1 MKKGFFSKTILLFLA
16 LVMVA
21 LMVPMGAIGVFAET
35 ADVDV
40 TAETVVIDSVA
51 DWEAVAAVTGDTFEG
66 QTVSLGADINFGS
79 ESAPVLFDTF
89 SGTFLGNGHTVSGTA
104 MIDQNIIASVVTG
117 GIIDGSDGTENSDKM
132 MTISGF
138 TYNSTGKTTIAMVVG
153 TLNAASAVKNV
164 KVDSCKITSDKSLA
178 SFVVSTAVGTDFE
191 GNKALVSNCM
201 VTNCIAK
208 FTHQSGLVVGGVT
221 KYVTIENCSVSTSSI
236 TSSAAA
242 VGAILGKMNGGTY
255 ADISGCIIA
264 SDVTITSTS
273 ISDGYGE
280 GCGMVVGLAGY
291 DMDSFKETETK
302 NVYTVVMS
310 SNGVGSKG
318 YLSISGCT
326 VNGTITAGNN
336 LSKKD
341 SDGKDI
347 YTNTSVGGV
356 VGAIGL
362 KEGTEIF
369 GNTVNVTITAP
380 SGKAYVGGIVGSS
393 ASKLNIYE
401 NTVNATI
408 TSSNNATGGV
418 IGYYAGQGANSIIV
432 SRCNISG
439 IVYETANGGGS
450 PRIGG
455 IIGRVVKNTVSA
467 STGANKVEKCDIA
480 LDVYSSCQY
489 SKIAGIIGSWGNEAM
504 SATLGISDCNISSV
518 LAVSNSNKPKPA
530 GIAAEIKSA
539 GLTVDGV
546 IVAAT
551 MATTTYNSTNKT
563 FGTVNENNTVI
574 ALGNLAFS
582 NVSSGIS
589 TPQTT
594 NCYTTVKAA
603 KQTGFVVVENADV
616 LANLIK
622 RDSKNFIESVNDY
635 VRCGLVQVSN
645 EVDGKYM
652 VRFIGTSIFN
662 DIESAHMKITATLG
676 AETKVFE
683 ADCEAY
689 DVLTAHGTAAQIKR
703 VASESFGAEKFVAI
717 TVSDI
722 PAASANDIVFDIEL
736 TVIAGG
742 VTYTVTAN
750 DMLLPPVAA

>member
-1 MKKGFFSKTILLFLA
+1 MKKGIFSKTISLFLA

-21 LMVPMGAIGVFAET
+21 LMVPMGAIGVFAQT

-51 DWEAVAAVTGDTFEG
+51 DWNAVAAVTGDTFEG

-104 MIDQNIIASVVTG
+104 MTDQNIIATVVTG
-117 GIIDGSDGTENSDKM
+117 GTIDGKGTSNKS

-138 TYNSTGKTTIAMVVG
+138 TYNSTGKSTVAIVVG
-153 TLNAASAVKNV
+153 TLNSASTVKNV
-164 KVDSCKITSDKSLA
+164 NVDNCKITSDKSLA
-178 SFVVSTAVGTDFE
+178 GFVVSTASGTDFE
-191 GNKALVSNCM
+191 DNAALVSNCS
-201 VTNCIAK
+201 VTNCTASY
-208 FTHQSGLVVGGVT
+208 THQSGLVVGGVLG
-221 KYVTIENCSVSTSSI
+221 YVTIKDCFVSASTL
-236 TSSAAA
+236 SASKAA

-255 ADISGCIIA
+255 ANISGCTIA
-264 SDVTITSTS
+264 SDVTINSTS
-273 ISDGYGE
+273 IEDGYAE

-291 DMDSFKETETK
+291 DIDAYKQDSNTGYYS
-302 NVYTVVMS
+302 VIMS
-310 SNGVGSKG
+310 TNGVGTKG
-318 YLSISGCT
+318 ALSISGCT
-326 VNGTITAGNN
+326 VNGTINAGNA
-336 LSKKD
+336 LSKK
-341 SDGKDI
+341 SGKDT
-347 YTNTSVGGV
+347 YVTANTSVGGV

-362 KEGTEIF
+362 KEENKIF

-393 ASKLNIYE
+393 AAKLNIYE

-408 TSSNNATGGV
+408 TSPNNPTGGI

-563 FGTVNENNTVI
+563 FVTVNENNTVI

-652 VRFIGTSIFN
+652 IRFIGTSIFN
-662 DIESAHMKITATLG
+662 DITSAHMKITATLG
-676 AETKVFE
+676 EDVKVFE

-689 DVLTAHGTAAQIKR
+689 DVLTTHGTAAQIKR